1 MVYLTLVSNEFNHSF
16 DWSSHGKEGV
26 TGSDVYACLRGII
39 DLVKLII
46 GTTVLKTKLFTRVTS
61 LLQREVVLMRGKKSV
76 CLG

>member
-16 DWSSHGKEGV
+16 GWSSHGKKRV
-26 TGSDVYACLRGII
+26 TGSDVYTCLTGII

-46 GTTVLKTKLFTRVTS
+46 GTTVLKTKRFTRVTS
-61 LLQREVVLMRGKKSV
+61 LLQREVVLMRDKKSV